1 VYGIIGL
8 VNLKIKMK
16 TNKTHTQLVFETIS
30 TINKK
35 LRKTPENKKN
45 IIKRECLKN
54 NLNEKNII
62 QIGRYDWR

>member
-1 VYGIIGL
+1 
-8 VNLKIKMK
+8 MK